1 MSFIIESLSEFAPCF
16 RPKRFRS
23 RLEIENALGSV
34 GYVCY
39 NHPSGEV
46 WIYPDTGRVVKITE
60 VEDDL
65 GILYA

>member
-1 MSFIIESLSEFAPCF
+1 MAFIIESVNEDTPCF
-16 RPKRFRS
+16 RPRKFRG
-23 RLEIENALGSV
+23 RLEIENTLQSV